1 MKRRR
6 EARRILNSLP
16 DWDTAD
22 MNETY
27 LSDIAG
33 RPRSATAL
41 TSLSS
46 ADELVGSAGTPPSTM
61 RQPESAFA
69 EGNVQVEG
77 MAPVDSALDNDPLA
91 PPPPLVATALVSM
104 ENDAGD
110 VTEGGITKE
119 EEEDEEEAIEAMVGA
134 MAMESGR
141 LAADV
146 IPLQVM
152 TTSEG
157 PLDGESLDE
166 E

>member
-1 MKRRR
+1 
-6 EARRILNSLP
+6 
-16 DWDTAD
+16 

-46 ADELVGSAGTPPSTM
+46 ADELVGSAGTPPSTI

-77 MAPVDSALDNDPLA
+77 MAPVDSALDIDPLA

-104 ENDAGD
+104 ENDAGN
-110 VTEGGITKE
+110 VTEGGITKEEEE

-157 PLDGESLDE
+157 PLDGGSLDE